1 VESIRSMGA
10 QCDFDALYR
19 RHAPNAFRR
28 AWRLLD
34 NPSDAH
40 EVVHDVFLALY
51 EHPEQYSGRSTL
63 STFLYSAVT
72 HACLNRLRNHSNRE
86 RLLREHAPLAGPAYV
101 SASPEDAAEI
111 HALLEHMPEPL
122 AQVAVY
128 YHLDELS
135 HADIAR
141 IMGCSSRHVGDLL
154 VRLRAWVARR
164 EAVVCEA

>member
-1 VESIRSMGA
+1 MGA
-10 QCDFDALYR
+10 QSDFDALYR

-28 AWRLLD
+28 AWRLLG
-34 NPSDAH
+34 NASDAH

-51 EHPEQYSGRSTL
+51 ERPEQYSGRSRL

-72 HACLNRLRNHSNRE
+72 HACLNRLRNHDTRE
-86 RLLREHAPLAGPAYV
+86 RLLREHASVAAPTLVRAGQ
-101 SASPEDAAEI
+101 EDAAEI
-111 HALLEHMPEPL
+111 RALLEHMPEPL

-154 VRLRAWVARR
+154 ARVHAWVARR
-164 EAVVCEA
+164 EGAVCEA